1 MSINN
6 GDMGGLMPHFHIDY
20 SPNLE
25 ARLDIA
31 ALCGVVAQ
39 VAAET
44 GVFPV
49 AGIRVRATACT
60 HVVIADGNPDH
71 AFLDLSVR
79 LRAGRTDAAKHRAT
93 AAIFDAL
100 QAFCAPVMKSTSLML
115 SMEMRD
121 IDPALSPKASSI
133 RRYLPEDLQ

>member
-1 MSINN
+1 
-6 GDMGGLMPHFHIDY
+6 MPHFQIDY
-20 SPNLE
+20 SANLE
-25 ARLDIA
+25 SRLDIRGFCEV
-31 ALCGVVAQ
+31 LRD

-44 GVFPV
+44 GVFPM

-79 LRAGRTDAAKHRAT
+79 LRAGREIEVKRRAT
-93 AAIFDAL
+93 ADIFA
-100 QAFCAPVMKSTSLML
+100 AAEAYCAEVMANSSLML

-121 IDPALSPKASSI
+121 IDPELSPKASSI
-133 RRYLPEDLQ
+133 RKYLPGETE

>member
-1 MSINN
+1 
-6 GDMGGLMPHFHIDY
+6 MPHFHIDY

-25 ARLDIA
+25 PRLDMA
-31 ALCGVVAQ
+31 ELCRVVAQ
-39 VAAET
+39 AAADT

-60 HVVIADGNPDH
+60 HVVMADGNPDH

-79 LRAGRTDAAKHRAT
+79 LRAGRTDEVKQAAT
-93 AAIFDAL
+93 AAIFDAME
-100 QAFCAPVMKSTSLML
+100 AFCAPVMESSSFML

-133 RRYLPEDLQ
+133 RSYLPKDMQ

>member
-1 MSINN
+1 
-6 GDMGGLMPHFHIDY
+6 MPHIQIDY

-31 ALCGVVAQ
+31 GLCRVIRD
-39 VAAET
+39 AAAAT
-44 GVFPV
+44 GILPL

-71 AFLDLSVR
+71 AFLDISLR
-79 LRAGRTDAAKHRAT
+79 LRGGRSLADRERAT
-93 AAIFDAL
+93 ALIWAAVESYCAAVLASSSLAL
-100 QAFCAPVMKSTSLML
+100 SF
-115 SMEMRD
+115 EMRE

-133 RRYLPEDLQ
+133 RRYLPEEGA